1 MSALTQAPYDP
12 QLLKQALEGK
22 GSYTCGANLLWI
34 DLLVSITPNVPVNEA
49 SIQKGMDKYF
59 PSPDINWELGKV
71 VIGVLPAQLDVLA
84 EGKTAPTGLRLLSPE
99 EYLHSFVLKV
109 ADRVRAAASMGELKS
124 WANLMLSLPVT
135 FQLAASQEKLYF
147 SGISIRENYG
157 TGFDLLFRS
166 TVQRIYELAIYRDS
180 QTAKMTYKEVAQKW
194 KSSVTFSTITEEGDA
209 KDWSS
214 FVEVALSVYDRCL
227 KHPVVQR
234 LILDAEEK
242 WGKQTPWDSV
252 YKLET
257 LVSKCGK
264 PSGRADTAGPLD
276 RMAWVIRC
284 VHDFLD
290 SEQLQRTAL
299 SVRNLSGK
307 GLFGHKGTAD
317 LLVYKY
323 GLGVYIKDYLEGSVL
338 DATQKAEIRKVFR
351 DHETYRAAFGSP
363 GHMAEHDLS
372 WMGALCKPARTAC
385 SVLKQLVYTTE
396 YDAKIKRMMTSG
408 ALVADWLDHE
418 ELQELVG
425 PLKTE
430 LLGHSNAEK
439 TNAAEEEVKAVASP
453 QQQMQDSIVNT
464 LKRTADGSGNN
475 GSTESLVR
483 SLPETD
489 LVRVMDSISEAKR
502 YVRQFIKL
510 FVDDERTEG
519 VMAVLN
525 ESVLSRMA
533 KSEFLMVN
541 YDVKNSGEP
550 VTAPHIRVAPLKVDL
565 LRRCIQRT
573 CKFMDSPDAMPEN
586 VLFTVFD
593 GGKTGNQTQIM
604 NQFAASDKSSMPKT
618 VRSLHLCYEEN
629 SVIARME
636 RYRANTS
643 LQQLEIVHIAARLC
657 FLVKNQRHVCTRT
670 IEAAVCIEQRFTTAG
685 SFPLE
690 RRSAATGPTMPE
702 RPTGK

>member
-1 MSALTQAPYDP
+1 M
-12 QLLKQALEGK
+12 
-22 GSYTCGANLLWI
+22 
-34 DLLVSITPNVPVNEA
+34 
-49 SIQKGMDKYF
+49 
-59 PSPDINWELGKV
+59 
-71 VIGVLPAQLDVLA
+71 
-84 EGKTAPTGLRLLSPE
+84 
-99 EYLHSFVLKV
+99 
-109 ADRVRAAASMGELKS
+109 
-124 WANLMLSLPVT
+124 
-135 FQLAASQEKLYF
+135 
-147 SGISIRENYG
+147 
-157 TGFDLLFRS
+157 
-166 TVQRIYELAIYRDS
+166 
-180 QTAKMTYKEVAQKW
+180 
-194 KSSVTFSTITEEGDA
+194 
-209 KDWSS
+209 
-214 FVEVALSVYDRCL
+214 
-227 KHPVVQR
+227 
-234 LILDAEEK
+234 
-242 WGKQTPWDSV
+242 
-252 YKLET
+252 
-257 LVSKCGK
+257 
-264 PSGRADTAGPLD
+264 
-276 RMAWVIRC
+276 
-284 VHDFLD
+284 
-290 SEQLQRTAL
+290 
-299 SVRNLSGK
+299 
-307 GLFGHKGTAD
+307 
-317 LLVYKY
+317 
-323 GLGVYIKDYLEGSVL
+323 
-338 DATQKAEIRKVFR
+338 
-351 DHETYRAAFGSP
+351 
-363 GHMAEHDLS
+363 
-372 WMGALCKPARTAC
+372 
-385 SVLKQLVYTTE
+385 
-396 YDAKIKRMMTSG
+396 
-408 ALVADWLDHE
+408 
-418 ELQELVG
+418 
-425 PLKTE
+425 
-430 LLGHSNAEK
+430 
-439 TNAAEEEVKAVASP
+439 
-453 QQQMQDSIVNT
+453 
-464 LKRTADGSGNN
+464 
-475 GSTESLVR
+475 R

>member
-276 RMAWVIRC
+276 RMAWVIRR

-338 DATQKAEIRKVFR
+338 DATQKAEIRNVFR
-351 DHETYRAAFGSP
+351 DHETYRASFGSP
-363 GHMAEHDLS
+363 GRMAEHDLS

-430 LLGHSNAEK
+430 LLAHSNAEK
-439 TNAAEEEVKAVASP
+439 TNAAEEEVKVVASP

-475 GSTESLVR
+475 
-483 SLPETD
+483 
-489 LVRVMDSISEAKR
+489 
-502 YVRQFIKL
+502 
-510 FVDDERTEG
+510 
-519 VMAVLN
+519 
-525 ESVLSRMA
+525 
-533 KSEFLMVN
+533 
-541 YDVKNSGEP
+541 
-550 VTAPHIRVAPLKVDL
+550 
-565 LRRCIQRT
+565 
-573 CKFMDSPDAMPEN
+573 DSP
-586 VLFTVFD
+586 
-593 GGKTGNQTQIM
+593 
-604 NQFAASDKSSMPKT
+604 
-618 VRSLHLCYEEN
+618 
-629 SVIARME
+629 
-636 RYRANTS
+636 RAW
-643 LQQLEIVHIAARLC
+643 
-657 FLVKNQRHVCTRT
+657 
-670 IEAAVCIEQRFTTAG
+670 
-685 SFPLE
+685 
-690 RRSAATGPTMPE
+690 
-702 RPTGK
+702 